1 MRELVA
7 EDFLLLR
14 PPLPLAD
21 AEIHLWFFPQ
31 WQTARAGTA
40 ESSEL
45 RKLLAGYLGAD
56 LTDLRIE
63 HGEHGKPRLAGAHAL
78 EFNLS
83 HSGGALLVGVSRSQ
97 PLGVDL
103 EAPRRSRPVL
113 DLARRY
119 FDPAEAT
126 ALAALPEV
134 QRQRAFLRLW
144 SCKEAVLKAHGRGIG
159 YGLNRIV
166 FELDAGGGVVRM
178 RADAP
183 GNSPSPWQVVRL
195 APSALHLGA
204 LAWNGPPCAIRAFVT
219 AAE

>member
-7 EDFLLLR
+7 EDFLPLR
-14 PPLPLAD
+14 PPQALAD

-31 WQTARAGTA
+31 WEQTGAAA

-45 RKLLAGYLGAD
+45 RVLLAGYLGAAT
-56 LTDLRIE
+56 TDLRIE
-63 HGEHGKPRLAGAHAL
+63 RGEHGKPRLAGPRVL

-83 HSGGALLVGVSRSQ
+83 HSGRALLVGVSRSR

-103 EAPRRSRPVL
+103 EASRQNRPVL

-119 FDPAEAT
+119 FDPAEAA
-126 ALAALPEV
+126 ALAALPEG
-134 QRQRAFLRLW
+134 QRQCAFLRLW

-159 YGLNRIV
+159 YGLNRIA
-166 FELDAGGGVVRM
+166 FELDSSGQAVRL
-178 RADAP
+178 RADAF

-195 APSALHLGA
+195 APSALHVGA
-204 LAWNGPPCAIRAFVT
+204 LAWNGPACAIRAFVIP
-219 AAE
+219 AQ